1 MVDSIP
7 DTEIVITM
15 TVTVIFSFN
24 FNRLTKT
31 P

>member
-15 TVTVIFSFN
+15 TVIFSFN

>member
-15 TVTVIFSFN
+15 TVLFSFN
-24 FNRLTKT
+24 SNPLTKT